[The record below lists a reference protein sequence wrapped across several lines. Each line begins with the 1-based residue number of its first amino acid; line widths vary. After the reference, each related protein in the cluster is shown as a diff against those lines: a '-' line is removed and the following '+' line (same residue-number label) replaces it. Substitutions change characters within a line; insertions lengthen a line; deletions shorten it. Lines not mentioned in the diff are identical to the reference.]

1 MIDLHYNDATKER
14 TKILMSPVWNK
25 ILKIWEMFFELIQD
39 LKFSHFEDLTT
50 VPTTVSIATEQIL

>member
-1 MIDLHYNDATKER
+1 
-14 TKILMSPVWNK
+14 MSPVWNK